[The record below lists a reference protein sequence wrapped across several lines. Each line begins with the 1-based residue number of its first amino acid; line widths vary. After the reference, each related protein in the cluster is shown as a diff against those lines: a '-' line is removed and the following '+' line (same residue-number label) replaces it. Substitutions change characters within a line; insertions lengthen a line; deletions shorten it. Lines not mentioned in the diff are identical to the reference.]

1 MPRRTICAVA
11 LWVLAEAGAN
21 GQILGVP
28 TPHADTNA
36 ASVIATLL
44 FPENAY
50 NPIPSPDG
58 RFIAYVATGW
68 GSRSPDRPRIF
79 GMGRASLVS
88 DVELADAAGKVLAPN
103 FCPDMFLAG
112 WTQDSRAVV
121 CYRDGQFSVKAT
133 DGAVIESGDIPRTET
148 WPFSERVSFLS
159 DLGRTVWLEY
169 KGRAATLRT
178 NHEVVAQLGGEGALL
193 TGPRFSEMPLI
204 SASPNGRYVGMMPS
218 RTGQLWIYDRVI
230 SKWSYLGLA
239 TVSPAEDWAYIQ
251 PSWDPWFADS
261 SQVVYFDRSELI
273 LSSPDGRKKRVVCK
287 TDQPVGLPAAS
298 PDAQSVAYVSFESR
312 PMTLRPDLRFW
323 AIAGVWIIPASGG
336 SAPRML
342 TGKTPDTNSGIRW
355 LGNSELLFDQI
366 SESLLAMHARIWKIH
381 VH

>member
-1 MPRRTICAVA
+1 MVRRTVYEVA
-11 LWVLAEAGAN
+11 LLVLTGVGAN
-21 GQILGVP
+21 DQTLGVP
-28 TPHADTNA
+28 TPQVDTNG
-36 ASVIATLL
+36 ASVNATLL
-44 FPENAY
+44 FSENAY
-50 NPIPSPDG
+50 NPVPSPDG

-68 GSRSPDRPRIF
+68 GSRSPDRPVPM

-88 DVELADAAGKVLAPN
+88 DVALADAAGKVLAPN

-121 CYRDGQFSVKAT
+121 CYRDGRYSVKTT
-133 DGAVIESGDIPRTET
+133 DGAVVESGDIPRTEI

-178 NHEVVAQLGGEGALL
+178 KYEVVARLGGEADLL
-193 TGPRFSEMPLI
+193 TGPLFSEIPLI
-204 SASPNGRYVGMMPS
+204 SASPNGRYVAMMPS
-218 RTGQLWIYDRVI
+218 RTGQFWIYDRMI

-239 TVSPAEDWAYIQ
+239 TVSPAEDWGYIQ
-251 PSWDPWFADS
+251 PSWDPWLADS

-273 LSSPDGRKKRVVCK
+273 LSSPDGRRKRVLCK

-298 PDAQSVAYVSFESR
+298 PDAQSVAYVSFDNR
-312 PMTLRPDLRFW
+312 PMTVRPDLKFW
-323 AIAGVWIIPASGG
+323 AIAGVWIISTSGG
-336 SAPRML
+336 STPRML

-366 SESLLAMHARIWKIH
+366 SENLLAMHARIWKIH